1 MRVDTAAEL
10 ALSVILLV
18 LVVFFVFMWARLVFD
33 WVRVLQP
40 QWRPRGASLVI
51 AEASYAV
58 TDPPIKVVRR
68 AVPPT
73 KVGTARLEFSWSIVM
88 LACLVLI
95 WVVGLVR

>member
-1 MRVDTAAEL
+1 VDIASEL

-40 QWRPRGASLVI
+40 EWRPRGAGLVI

-68 AVPPT
+68 AVPPI

-95 WVVGLVR
+95 WVIGLVR

>member
-1 MRVDTAAEL
+1 VTIAAGL
-10 ALSVILLV
+10 ALSALLLV

-40 QWRPRGASLVI
+40 DWRPRGAGLVI

-58 TDPPIKVVRR
+58 TDPPIRVVRR
-68 AVPPT
+68 VLPPIR
-73 KVGTARLEFSWSIVM
+73 VGTAKLEFSWSIVM